1 MMKIS
6 VILVEDNENI
16 RSTLKTFLEGN
27 DISVFGSFSHQEFI
41 AFKVDISPVI
51 ALISFRKDYAL
62 TACTI
67 THSKYYYKNTKIAL
81 LASVYDKITPKEI
94 ESLEID
100 GMLRFADDAIL
111 NMALTI
117 AEGGKYFK
125 ND

>member
-1 MMKIS
+1 MKIS

-27 DISVFGSFSHQEFI
+27 DISILGSFSHQEFI
-41 AFKVDISPVI
+41 AFNGDISPVI

-62 TACTI
+62 TAYTV
-67 THSKYYYKNTKIAL
+67 THLKYKYKDTKIAL
-81 LASVYDKITPKEI
+81 LASVYDKITEKEI

-100 GMLRFADDAIL
+100 GMLRFADDEILKMAI
-111 NMALTI
+111 TI

-125 ND
+125 KD